1 MRRFVVTSIM
11 VSAYVGMLFSQAVVK
26 GRITDAEGLPLIGAN
41 VYIDN
46 SFKGAVSDPD
56 GYYEITQLREG
67 EYLIIASY
75 MGYHS
80 LSKNIVLQADTDLD
94 FVLTRSSY
102 LAEEVI
108 VRSTRA
114 GTNAPFTYSSIG
126 KEELQERNVG
136 QDLPYLINLSPSLVA
151 TSDAGT
157 GIGYSNLRLRGT
169 DLNRINVT
177 VNGIPLND
185 AESHGVWFIDLPDL
199 ASSIENIQIQRGVGT
214 STNGG
219 AAFGASLNF
228 QTMTLT
234 QDPYARWNMSAG
246 SYKTLKNTISLGTGL
261 IKDHFALDLRLSK
274 IGSAGYIDRAS
285 SDLKSFF
292 LSGAWHGEK
301 SLLKL
306 NIFSGWE
313 NTYTAWN
320 GVPADSLE
328 TNPTFNPSGMRV
340 NADGSIS
347 YYENESDNYQQ
358 DHLQLLFSHELSRQL
373 TLNAALHY
381 TYGRGYYEEYRDT
394 TIWPYETF
402 ASYGLQNLTLDGVEI
417 DKTNLVRQKW
427 LDNDF
432 YGMTWSI
439 NYKRNQMDMQFGGAG
454 NIYSGR
460 HFGKIIWSQHQAYTG
475 EEYEWYRGNGKKY
488 DASTYLKTS
497 YRLFSDLSLFG
508 DLQLRFIEHEI
519 TGIHDD
525 LRNIDQVHDYFFFN
539 PKLGMIYR
547 PADNQELY
555 FSFAQASRE
564 PNRTNFVYSD
574 PSHPVPS
581 DEMLRDYEFGYK
593 GRLSLLEYEAVV
605 YYMDYRD
612 QLVLTGEINDVAA
625 AIMTNV
631 PESYRAG
638 IELLAGL
645 RPRDKLLWN
654 INLTLSKNRIKNYTG
669 VIDNW
674 DYWYDQANEPYQYSE
689 SLGETDIAFSPSVV
703 AGSRIRYDIFES
715 LTASLTTKYVGKQ
728 YMDNTSSSLRRL
740 DPYLLNDIQFRFS
753 TGLPFAEELSFM
765 LMVNNIFDTRY
776 ESNAW
781 IYRYFTGGE
790 HYTMYGYYPQA
801 GRHLMLGFSLSF

>member
-1 MRRFVVTSIM
+1 MKRFVVTSIM
-11 VSAYVGMLFSQAVVK
+11 VSACLGMLFSQAVVK
-26 GRITDAEGLPLIGAN
+26 GRITDTEGLPLIGAN
-41 VYIDN
+41 VYIEN
-46 SFKGAVSDPD
+46 SFRGAVSDRE
-56 GYYEITQLREG
+56 GNYEITNLREG
-67 EYLIIASY
+67 KYRVIASY
-75 MGYHS
+75 VGYHS
-80 LSKNIVLQADTDLD
+80 LAKDIKLPADTGLD
-94 FVLTRSSY
+94 FVLSRSSY

-114 GTNAPFTYSSIG
+114 GTNSPFTYSSIG

-136 QDLPYLINLSPSLVA
+136 QDLPYLINLSPSIVA

-185 AESHGVWFIDLPDL
+185 AESHGVWFIDLPDF

-228 QTMTLT
+228 QTLT
-234 QDPYARWNMSAG
+234 RNQEPYARWNLSAG
-246 SYKTLKNTISLGTGL
+246 SYNTVKNTVSLGTGL
-261 IKDHFALDLRLSK
+261 IKEHFAMDLRLSN
-274 IGSAGYIDRAS
+274 IRSDGYIDRAS

-292 LSGAWHGEK
+292 LSGAWHGKK

-306 NIFSGWE
+306 NIFTGWE
-313 NTYTAWN
+313 KTYTAWN

-328 TNPTFNPSGMRV
+328 TNPTFNPSGMMV

-347 YYENESDNYQQ
+347 YYDNESDNYQQ

-373 TLNAALHY
+373 TMSGALHY

-394 TIWPYETF
+394 TVWPYETY
-402 ASYGLQNLTLDGVEI
+402 ASYGLQNVIVGGVET

-432 YGMTWSI
+432 YGMTWSVTYNRDLLNI
-439 NYKRNQMDMQFGGAG
+439 QFGGGG

-460 HFGKIIWSQHQAYTG
+460 HFGKIIWSQQQAYTG
-475 EEYEWYRGNGKKY
+475 REYEWYRGTGKKY
-488 DASTYLKTS
+488 DASAYLKTA
-497 YRLFSDLSLFG
+497 YQLLSDLSVFG
-508 DLQLRFIEHEI
+508 DIQLRYIEHEI
-519 TGIHDD
+519 SGIDND
-525 LRNIDQVHDYFFFN
+525 LRNIDQVHDYLFFN
-539 PKLGMIYR
+539 PKLGLMYS
-547 PADNQELY
+547 PADNHELY

-564 PNRTNFVYSD
+564 PNRTSFVD
-574 PSHPVPS
+574 ADLSHPVPS
-581 DEMLRDYEFGYK
+581 DEMLRDYELGYK
-593 GRLSLLEYEAVV
+593 GDQSLVEYQAVL

-612 QLVLTGEINDVAA
+612 QLVLTGKINDVGA

-631 PESYRAG
+631 PESYRTG
-638 IELLAGL
+638 IELMAGL
-645 RPRDKLLWN
+645 RPVDKLLWN
-654 INLTLSKNRIKNYTG
+654 MNLTLSRNRIKNFTG
-669 VIDNW
+669 FVDNW
-674 DYWYDQANEPYQYSE
+674 DYWYDPAHEPYQYPE

-703 AGSRIRYDIFES
+703 AGSRIRYDIYES
-715 LTASLTTKYVGKQ
+715 LAVSLITKYVGKQ
-728 YMDNTSSSLRRL
+728 YMDNTSSALRRL
-740 DPYLLNDIQFRFS
+740 DPYLLNDIQVSFS
-753 TGLPFAEELSFM
+753 TGLPVAGEVSFM
-765 LMVNNIFDTRY
+765 LMVNNVLDTRY

-781 IYRYFTGGE
+781 IYRYYTGGE

-801 GRHLMLGFSLSF
+801 GRHFMTGFNLSF